1 MFNITVKSGKHINS
15 SQGIDN
21 HREGRVM
28 GEERSVRLVPRVIG
42 VMGELKRVDAWRVG
56 ERKEDIPSTW
66 R

>member
-1 MFNITVKSGKHINS
+1 
-15 SQGIDN
+15 
-21 HREGRVM
+21 M